1 MRSKKI
7 KNFQLSLML
16 ILHNINEVETHAM
29 ELSIDII
36 KGVIKQMNNIVELKG
51 KIVCKYVTPNKN
63 NVLLKIGCRGN
74 AISCFTADDSLKRQL
89 QSFEVG
95 DYINITG
102 NIQSSKRQD
111 RITQVVFIDEIR
123 PPKYTDISLYNQFWL
138 NGTVVKMQELDNC
151 MRIIIRTDNDGRISY
166 VPVVY
171 FHPDVRRL
179 NFEIGQSIHT
189 QGSIQSVRKADSKG
203 GYVFYQNYVGSQDKT
218 G

>member
-1 MRSKKI
+1 
-7 KNFQLSLML
+7 ML

-63 NVLLKIGCRGN
+63 NVLLRIGCRGN
-74 AISCFTADDSLKRQL
+74 AISCFTADDSLKRQF

-102 NIQSSKRQD
+102 NIQRTKRQD

-189 QGSIQSVRKADSKG
+189 QGSIQSVRKTDSKG